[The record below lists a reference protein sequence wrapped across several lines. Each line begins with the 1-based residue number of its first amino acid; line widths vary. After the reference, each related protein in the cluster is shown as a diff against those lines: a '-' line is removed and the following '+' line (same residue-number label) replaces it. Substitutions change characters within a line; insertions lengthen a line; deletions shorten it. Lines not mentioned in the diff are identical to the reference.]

1 MAIEEPAKEALF
13 ISKTDVNTYNM
24 MINLFYWAH
33 VCLFY
38 ALLILLE
45 CDEINKWVRGLPL
58 LLGATC
64 VLLNE
69 IEIHLNV
76 CLIDLLILK
85 MLVTIERKF

>member
-13 ISKTDVNTYNM
+13 ISKTDVNM

-58 LLGATC
+58 RLGATC
-64 VLLNE
+64 VLLN
-69 IEIHLNV
+69 
-76 CLIDLLILK
+76 
-85 MLVTIERKF
+85 